1 MVITMTLKPLLPV
14 SALLAMTLAL
24 TGCFDSD
31 KKKDEK
37 PVSIRGLNVIQSVG
51 SGESMLEFTN
61 GMDQVISGFHSKT
74 ATDYAVFARGDYFY
88 HVGRFNID
96 TIQKYHID
104 NPTLGYYPNDG
115 FSLRSDGNASS
126 ANPYNMGFLDDNTAV
141 ITRYGSA
148 TAWVV
153 NLAANQA
160 GDFLLQEL
168 DLSEFTSGEGDTVP
182 EMDMVFIHNGKA
194 FITLQ
199 NLTNWNSTGNE
210 RIVVIDTNTW
220 EIIDTNPAAE
230 GVQAIEL
237 SLANHQSG
245 VQVGNQI
252 YLGAVVYDR
261 SGTNHSGGIERI
273 NLDTYST
280 TTLISDLAI
289 NRMTATENG
298 TVFFT
303 SYEDWQ
309 VNTLYKLSNNTALK
323 VSDDL
328 SALNLSAL
336 AAQGEVLWLGTA
348 TETNNIYRLD
358 ANADFSSP
366 KALSDITLSMVETA
380 FKPIGIAFMQIEET
394 QLDIEVP
401 EDNTE
406 GNVDN
411 NTEQNVIN

>member
-1 MVITMTLKPLLPV
+1 MAWMKQSAASIQQPLPTTAFLHGANTITTW
-14 SALLAMTLAL
+14 A
-24 TGCFDSD
+24 
-31 KKKDEK
+31 
-37 PVSIRGLNVIQSVG
+37 
-51 SGESMLEFTN
+51 
-61 GMDQVISGFHSKT
+61 
-74 ATDYAVFARGDYFY
+74 ATRL
-88 HVGRFNID
+88 ILCK
-96 TIQKYHID
+96 KYHID
-104 NPTLGYYPNDG
+104 NPSLGYYPDDG
-115 FSLRSDGNASS
+115 FSLRSAGVETS
-126 ANPYNMGFLDDNTAV
+126 ANPYNMAFINDDTAI

-160 GDFLLQEL
+160 DDFLLQEL

-252 YLGAVVYDR
+252 YLGAVVYDW

-380 FKPIGIAFMQIEET
+380 FKPIKIAFMQIT
-394 QLDIEVP
+394 SDIG
-401 EDNTE
+401 NITE
-406 GNVDN
+406 PDTG
-411 NTEQNVIN
+411 E